1 MMPLDTGT
9 KIATCFLFA
18 LVIGALVAPLLPLP
32 NPATFSL
39 EHALTPPNWIASPV
53 LGTDAQGRDIAARVL
68 WGARVSLTVGLLG
81 SLVAL
86 LVGLPWGAV
95 AGYRGGRI
103 DRWMMRFCDGL
114 ESVPLVVVVLFL
126 LTLLQEYRIEMDT
139 VGIERIHLFYFAVG
153 ALFWLPTARVARAEA
168 LRLRKTAF
176 VEAAQSL
183 GASTPSILF
192 RHVLPHL
199 LATVLVML
207 TLTLP
212 RVMLMEAFL
221 SFLGLGVEAPAV
233 SWGTLARDGLA
244 TLNPLVDC
252 WWILAAPGAALA
264 LTLLAF
270 QRLSDGVQKR
280 LNPREQ

>member
-1 MMPLDTGT
+1 MRPLDTGT
-9 KIATCFLFA
+9 KIALCFLFA
-18 LVIGALVAPLLPLP
+18 LIVGALAAPLLPLP

-39 EHALTPPNWIASPV
+39 EDALTPPHWTAAPV

-126 LTLLQEYRIEMDT
+126 LTLLQEYRIEMDRI
-139 VGIERIHLFYFAVG
+139 GIERIHLFYFAVG

-183 GASTPSILF
+183 GASTSSILF

-252 WWILAAPGAALA
+252 WWILAAPGTALA

-270 QRLSDGVQKR
+270 QRLSDGVQKNSTR
-280 LNPREQ
+280 

>member
-1 MMPLDTGT
+1 MKPLDTGT
-9 KIATCFLFA
+9 KIALCFLFA
-18 LVIGALVAPLLPLP
+18 LVIGALAAPLLPLP

-39 EHALTPPNWIASPV
+39 EDALTPPNWTASPV

-126 LTLLQEYRIEMDT
+126 LTLLQEYRIEMDRS
-139 VGIERIHLFYFAVG
+139 GIERIHLFYFAVG
-153 ALFWLPTARVARAEA
+153 TLFWLPTARVARAEA

-176 VEAAQSL
+176 VEAAKSL
-183 GASTPSILF
+183 GASTSSILF

-199 LATVLVML
+199 VATVLVML

-270 QRLSDGVQKR
+270 QRLSDGVQKNSIR
-280 LNPREQ
+280 